1 MGTEMNMQEILDHIA
16 VPRPSYSNTY
26 DSIVV
31 FIKELLYP
39 YNIPYTIQEFALKP
53 RLDFLIGITIALL
66 GIILA
71 VFIIRKKPVAAI
83 ITALLIPAVL
93 ILEFEYFVSIV
104 SWLITKPAENIIIQF
119 PNPAATRELIFAAHM
134 DSKTALFDHIQR
146 AHIYRLIPA
155 AIVLGLITPLIYLIG
170 RSKRF
175 AKNRIFSGISML
187 IAVVLA
193 AYWILFGLSFFG
205 YVFVDDKSPGAVDDA
220 ASVAIL
226 VELAKEIQSG
236 RVPMSN
242 NAVTILLT
250 TGEELNLLGAQAYVN
265 EFFPSGNN
273 GRKIPAMLINLDC
286 VGQSGNLAYFESNGV
301 FLRHYPADPGL
312 VNEVGKAFKAVSGRI
327 IDKGPSSTDDS
338 VCFMAKGIPAITLCN
353 TGIPGQ
359 GMGGFHSAAD
369 NMHRID
375 LNNMKMALDTLIHVI
390 GNK

>member
-1 MGTEMNMQEILDHIA
+1 MAAEMNMQDILSHIA

-26 DSIVV
+26 DSIIV

-53 RLDFLIGITIALL
+53 RLDLIIGITIALL
-66 GIILA
+66 GIVLGA
-71 VFIIRKKPVAAI
+71 FIIRKKPLAAI

-104 SWLITKPAENIIIQF
+104 SWIITKPADNIIIQF
-119 PNPAATRELIFAAHM
+119 SNPAATRELIFAAHM

-146 AHIYRLIPA
+146 AHIYRLIPV
-155 AIVLGLITPLIYLIG
+155 AIILGLITPLVYLIG
-170 RSKRF
+170 KSFRF
-175 AKNRIFSGISML
+175 TKNWIFSGISIL

-193 AYWILFGLSFFG
+193 AYWILFGSSFFG

-226 VELAKEIQSG
+226 VELAKDIQSG
-236 RVPMSN
+236 RVPMSDN
-242 NAVTILLT
+242 SVTILLT

-265 EFFPSGNN
+265 EFFPTGNS

-286 VGQSGNLAYFESNGV
+286 VGQSGNLSYFESNGV
-301 FLRHYPADPGL
+301 FLRHYPADPAL
-312 VNEVGKAFKAVSGRI
+312 VTEVGKAWKAVSGRI
-327 IDKGPSSTDDS
+327 IDKSPSSTDDS
-338 VCFMAKGIPAITLCN
+338 VCFMAKGIPAITICN
-353 TGIPGQ
+353 TGIPGP
-359 GMGGFHSAAD
+359 GLGGFHSAAD
-369 NMHRID
+369 NLKRVD
-375 LNNMKMALDTLIHVI
+375 SGNMEMALAALKYFI

>member
-1 MGTEMNMQEILDHIA
+1 MNMQEILNHISI
-16 VPRPSYSNTY
+16 PRPGYSNTY

-31 FIKELLYP
+31 FIRELLYP
-39 YNIPYTIQEFALKP
+39 YNIAYTIQEFALKS
-53 RLDFLIGITIALL
+53 RLDLIIGVTIALL
-66 GIILA
+66 GIILGIL
-71 VFIIRKKPVAAI
+71 IIRKKPVAAI

-93 ILEFEYFVSIV
+93 ILEFEYFVSVV
-104 SWLITKPAENIIIQF
+104 SWIITKPAENIIIQF
-119 PNPAATRELIFAAHM
+119 PNPEATRELIFAAHM

-155 AIVLGLITPLIYLIG
+155 AIILGLITPLIYLIG

-175 AKNRIFSGISML
+175 AKNWIFSGISVL

-193 AYWILFGLSFFG
+193 AYWILFGSSFFG

-226 VELAKEIQSG
+226 VELAKDIQSG

-265 EFFPSGNN
+265 EFFPTGNS

-286 VGQSGNLAYFESNGV
+286 VGQNGNLAYFESNGV

-312 VNEVGKAFKAVSGRI
+312 VDEVGKAWKAVSGRI
-327 IDKGPSSTDDS
+327 IEKISSSTDDS
-338 VCFMAKGIPAITLCN
+338 VCFMAKGMPAITLCN

-369 NMHRID
+369 NLERI
-375 LNNMKMALDTLIHVI
+375 NPGNMDKALSALKHII

>member
-1 MGTEMNMQEILDHIA
+1 MNMQEILNHIA
-16 VPRPSYSNTY
+16 IPRPGYSNTY

-31 FIKELLYP
+31 FIKELFYP
-39 YNIPYTIQEFALKP
+39 YNIPYTVQEFALKP
-53 RLDFLIGITIALL
+53 RLDLIIGVTIALL
-66 GIILA
+66 GVILCA
-71 VFIIRKKPVAAI
+71 FIIRKKPIAAI

-93 ILEFEYFVSIV
+93 ILEFEYFVSVV
-104 SWLITKPAENIIIQF
+104 SWIITKPAENIIIQF
-119 PNPAATRELIFAAHM
+119 PNPEATRELIFAAHM

-155 AIVLGLITPLIYLIG
+155 AIILGLITPLIYLIG
-170 RSKRF
+170 RGKRF
-175 AKNRIFSGISML
+175 AKNWIFSGISML

-193 AYWILFGLSFFG
+193 AYWILFGTSFFG

-226 VELAKEIQSG
+226 VELAKDIQSG
-236 RVPMSN
+236 KVPMSN

-265 EFFPSGNN
+265 EFFPSGNS

-286 VGQSGNLAYFESNGV
+286 VGQNGNLAYFESNGV
-301 FLRHYPADPGL
+301 FLRFYPADPGL
-312 VNEVGKAFKAVSGRI
+312 ADEVGKAWKAVSGRMI
-327 IDKGPSSTDDS
+327 EKSSSSTDDS

-369 NMHRID
+369 NLKRINPD
-375 LNNMKMALDTLIHVI
+375 NMEKALAALKRVI

>member
-1 MGTEMNMQEILDHIA
+1 MNMQEILNHIA
-16 VPRPSYSNTY
+16 VPRPGYSNTY

-39 YNIPYTIQEFALKP
+39 YNIPYTIQEFTLKP
-53 RLDFLIGITIALL
+53 RLDLVIGVTIALL
-66 GIILA
+66 GIILGIL
-71 VFIIRKKPVAAI
+71 IIRKKPVAAI
-83 ITALLIPAVL
+83 ITALLIPTVL
-93 ILEFEYFVSIV
+93 ILEFEYFVSVV
-104 SWLITKPAENIIIQF
+104 SWIITKPAENIIIQF
-119 PNPAATRELIFAAHM
+119 PNPEATRELIFAAHM

-155 AIVLGLITPLIYLIG
+155 AIILGLITPLIYLIG

-175 AKNRIFSGISML
+175 AKNWIFSGISML

-193 AYWILFGLSFFG
+193 AYWILFGSSFFG

-226 VELAKEIQSG
+226 IELAKDIQSG

-242 NAVTILLT
+242 NTVTILLT
-250 TGEELNLLGAQAYVN
+250 TGEELNLLGAKAYVD
-265 EFFPSGNN
+265 EYFPSGNL

-286 VGQSGNLAYFESNGV
+286 VGQNGNLSYFESNGV
-301 FLRHYPADPGL
+301 FLRHYPADSGL
-312 VNEVGKAFKAVSGRI
+312 VNEVGKAWKAVSG
-327 IDKGPSSTDDS
+327 KTFEKSPSSTDDS

-369 NMHRID
+369 NLKRINPD
-375 LNNMKMALDTLIHVI
+375 NMEKALATLKQVI
-390 GNK
+390 GNR